1 MTFLTTFSTS
11 NFSIDKA
18 HQHNKFLTKVM
29 TYSEKLSI
37 KKGQKL
43 KMNDESSQSL
53 YYIDEGAI
61 DVSYHSSGSKI
72 VVALI
77 GTNEFFGEIGFF
89 DGISRVRDISA
100 TENTILNVFSKNQV
114 EKMQIS
120 DPQLHGRF
128 VTLLTTSICKKF
140 RRVLKEREPLKT
152 YAASL
157 STEPH
162 RVTESAP
169 LPTNFFDSKEGKFS
183 HKVVEELKA
192 KLFNLSH
199 QIQLAPSQKSDHQT
213 KEQFKKVMDTFF
225 KALEGYYPYLEKAK
239 MKNEVWGF
247 LFKETFPYFMRS
259 SLAERAYFKPNGYA
273 GDFKMIEMMYQNKP
287 SGDGAF
293 GKLVDE
299 WLLNRPPCCAVRGR
313 RLFLKNMLLEK
324 SDHILRT
331 KENVKIM
338 NLACGPSRELFD
350 FIKEFDQDDKVMA
363 TCLDIDPQALQYT
376 DQLSRSFSHNS
387 QIRVME
393 DNLIKWAL
401 GTSTQKIEKQDIIY
415 SGGLFDYL
423 DDSLFLK
430 LANKCHEYLNIGGI
444 LVIGNFKPN
453 PDQIFMDNILEWRLI
468 YRTPDDLH
476 SILSKSKF
484 GGKIEIMEEKVAKI
498 QLFAKVVKE

>member
-1 MTFLTTFSTS
+1 MTFLTTLNTS
-11 NFSIDKA
+11 NFPIKKA
-18 HQHNKFLTKVM
+18 YQNTSFLTKAM
-29 TYSEKLSI
+29 TYSKKVPL
-37 KKGQKL
+37 KKGQTL

-53 YYIDEGAI
+53 YYIKEGAI
-61 DVSYHSSGSKI
+61 DVSYHSNGSKI
-72 VVALI
+72 IVALI
-77 GTNEFFGEIGFF
+77 GRNEFFGEIGFF

-100 TENTILNVFSKNQV
+100 TKDTILNVFNKNQV
-114 EKMQIS
+114 ETMQTS
-120 DPQLHGRF
+120 DPQLHGCF
-128 VTLLTTSICKKF
+128 ITLLSTSICKKF
-140 RRVLKEREPLKT
+140 RRVIEEREPLKT

-162 RVTESAP
+162 KVIESTP

-199 QIQLAPSQKSDHQT
+199 KIQLSPSQKPGYQA
-213 KEQFKKVMDTFF
+213 KEQFKIIMDAFFNDLETF
-225 KALEGYYPYLEKAK
+225 YPYLEKAK
-239 MKNEVWGF
+239 MNNEVWGF

-287 SGDGAF
+287 SGDGPV

-324 SDHILRT
+324 SDHILRS
-331 KENVKIM
+331 KDKVKIM

-350 FIKEFDQDDKVMA
+350 FIKEFKHDDKVMA
-363 TCLDIDPQALQYT
+363 TCLDIDPQALKYT

-393 DNLIKWAL
+393 DNLIKWAM

-423 DDSLFLK
+423 DDTLFLM
-430 LANKCHEYLNIGGI
+430 LANKCHEYLNPGGI
-444 LVIGNFKPN
+444 LLIGNFKPN
-453 PDQIFMDNILEWRLI
+453 PDKIFMDNLLEWRLI

-484 GGKIEIMEEKVAKI
+484 GKKIEIMEEKVAKI
-498 QLFAKVVKE
+498 QLFAKVVKD